1 MDIRRR
7 RGAGVDGCRHG
18 RLDPVLTLMK
28 VRGDEF
34 LISSPPASSEDLSM
48 IDFQTLKDL
57 SGGAAEVDS
66 TCPLCSAGRKS
77 FNRNKK
83 VLRIWNKEP
92 GFATYKCMHCDA
104 SGSARDGGN
113 NGYTPHESE
122 DRIAKALMAAI
133 GKPAPRVLDKTY
145 DYVDADGTLL
155 YQKLRYIPKF
165 FTWRRPDG
173 NGGWIEERGDRV
185 VPYRLPDL
193 LQYPDGTIFLCEGEK
208 DADRVA
214 SLGHCATNVAQGDLD
229 QEKCA
234 AYIAGRDVIIL
245 KDNDN
250 TGIERASKAARSLHG
265 NAKTIRIVGMPGA
278 KDVSEWLDLD
288 AGNAGKLTELCFDAP
303 LWEPSPELPPQ
314 NDAKIEKSIA
324 AALGLQKR
332 VAQPQSGA
340 PGAEGKAV
348 VALKAGE
355 LHKNAIDAEAGL
367 VAANVPLYIHGE
379 AIVRPIV
386 DDAPGFHGTKT
397 KVARL
402 RILSAHDLRR
412 ILAEHVQFERFDMR
426 QKKYVVVNPPGD
438 LVETILARDGEWQ
451 FPRLRGIITTPT
463 LRRDGTILSEI
474 GYDRASGLLLAC
486 QPLMPAMP
494 EKPTQDNAREALS
507 ILLGVLAEF
516 PFVSDAD
523 RSVALSILITPVVRG
538 GMMVAPLHAA
548 TAPTRGTG
556 KSYLFDT
563 AAAIATGERCPVI
576 NAGRNEEETE
586 KRLGAELMSGQPIIL
601 VDNLNGDFSGD
612 FLCSA
617 IERPVVK
624 PRVLGR
630 SENKR
635 IENHST
641 FFANGN
647 NLRLVGDV
655 VRRAV
660 TCSLDANMERP
671 ELRQFRGNP
680 VAAILSDRGRYV
692 AACLTVVRA
701 YLEAGCPNP
710 CPTLASFDDW
720 SRLVRSALVWL
731 GCTDPCDT
739 MDKSMVDDPTVATKR
754 AIVAAWVTAI
764 GLDRP
769 MKTGDLIRKATDLS
783 DPDMTFSKSLS
794 SVACLPGRIEID
806 ALRLAKWLNRN
817 RDNIVDGLKIQ
828 STVDSHSKQ
837 QVWWVTQLAGGA

>member
-1 MDIRRR
+1 MVPGVSRIVIMDIREIARALGGDISGR
-7 RGAGVDGCRHG
+7 SARVPGPGHSPKDRSLTITPADNADGFIVHSFAGDDPIECKDYVRSKLGLPEFKPNGNGHAKPEKPDLDISFPQNGINWLAQFQKKAEEQQQTFNGKVVAAYDYKDGDDNLLYQNC
-18 RLDPVLTLMK
+18 RLDPKDFRQRCPDGKGGWTWKLDTL
-28 VRGDEF
+28 
-34 LISSPPASSEDLSM
+34 
-48 IDFQTLKDL
+48 Q
-57 SGGAAEVDS
+57 
-66 TCPLCSAGRKS
+66 GR
-77 FNRNKK
+77 
-83 VLRIWNKEP
+83 
-92 GFATYKCMHCDA
+92 
-104 SGSARDGGN
+104 
-113 NGYTPHESE
+113 
-122 DRIAKALMAAI
+122 
-133 GKPAPRVLDKTY
+133 RVL
-145 DYVDADGTLL
+145 
-155 YQKLRYIPKF
+155 
-165 FTWRRPDG
+165 
-173 NGGWIEERGDRV
+173 
-185 VPYRLPDL
+185 YRLPEL
-193 LQYPDGTIFLCEGEK
+193 LSLPDATVFVCEGEK
-208 DADRVA
+208 DTDNVIKLGYCATTVA
-214 SLGHCATNVAQGDLD
+214 SHKWTGECVRALVDRDCWILEDND
-229 QEKCA
+229 K
-234 AYIAGRDVIIL
+234 AGRKNAIDAAKAL
-245 KDNDN
+245 Y
-250 TGIERASKAARSLHG
+250 GI
-265 NAKTIRIVGMPGA
+265 AKSIRIIRLPELNEGG
-278 KDVSEWLDLD
+278 DISDWLD
-288 AGNAGKLTELCFDAP
+288 AGHTKQELEDICYATP
-303 LWEPSPELPPQ
+303 LWDPSQSPQ
-314 NDAKIEKSIA
+314 NDLPADKA
-324 AALGLQKR
+324 R
-332 VAQPQSGA
+332 
-340 PGAEGKAV
+340 GKAV
-348 VALKAGE
+348 VALQAGE
-355 LHKNAIDAEAGL
+355 LHQNAIDAEAGL
-367 VAANVPLYIHGE
+367 VAANVPLYIHGD

-412 ILAEHVQFERFDMR
+412 VLAEHVQFERFDMR
-426 QKKYVVVNPPGD
+426 QKKYVVVNPPSD
-438 LVETILARDGEWQ
+438 LVETMLARDGEWQ

-463 LRRDGTILSEI
+463 LRRDGTILSEV
-474 GYDRASGLLLAC
+474 GYDRTSGLLLAC
-486 QPLMPAMP
+486 QPAMPAMP
-494 EKPTQDNAREALS
+494 EQPTQDSAREALN

-538 GMMVAPLHAA
+538 GIMVAPLHAA

-576 NAGRNEEETE
+576 NAGRTEEETE
-586 KRLGAELMSGQPIIL
+586 KRLGAELMSGQPIVL

-624 PRVLGR
+624 PRILGR

-680 VAAILSDRGRYV
+680 VAAILTDRGRYV

-739 MDKSMVDDPTVATKR
+739 MEKSMVDDPTVATKR
-754 AIVAAWVTAI
+754 AIVAAWVAAV

-783 DPDMTFSKSLS
+783 DPDMTFSKALS
-794 SVACLPGRIEID
+794 AVACLPARTEID
-806 ALRLAKWLNRN
+806 AKKLGVWLSRN
-817 RDNIVDGLKIQ
+817 RDTIVDGIKIK
-828 STVDSHSKQ
+828 SILDTDSKQ
-837 QVWWVTQLAGGA
+837 QVWWITKLGK

>member
-1 MDIRRR
+1 MVEFVEEKPRHQCRNPKCRSKLQAPVTNQREGFCCRGCYSSFYRTRCRVCEEPIKQPGRGVRLVCKKSKCRSAWQRKDGMGRYAAKGREWLSLLKRSPGTNAGIRSAVRSCRRR
-7 RGAGVDGCRHG
+7 SPINERDSVAGVAT
-18 RLDPVLTLMK
+18 PVSI
-28 VRGDEF
+28 G
-34 LISSPPASSEDLSM
+34 PA
-48 IDFQTLKDL
+48 
-57 SGGAAEVDS
+57 A
-66 TCPLCSAGRKS
+66 
-77 FNRNKK
+77 
-83 VLRIWNKEP
+83 
-92 GFATYKCMHCDA
+92 
-104 SGSARDGGN
+104 
-113 NGYTPHESE
+113 
-122 DRIAKALMAAI
+122 
-133 GKPAPRVLDKTY
+133 
-145 DYVDADGTLL
+145 
-155 YQKLRYIPKF
+155 
-165 FTWRRPDG
+165 
-173 NGGWIEERGDRV
+173 
-185 VPYRLPDL
+185 
-193 LQYPDGTIFLCEGEK
+193 
-208 DADRVA
+208 
-214 SLGHCATNVAQGDLD
+214 
-229 QEKCA
+229 
-234 AYIAGRDVIIL
+234 
-245 KDNDN
+245 
-250 TGIERASKAARSLHG
+250 
-265 NAKTIRIVGMPGA
+265 
-278 KDVSEWLDLD
+278 VS
-288 AGNAGKLTELCFDAP
+288 
-303 LWEPSPELPPQ
+303 
-314 NDAKIEKSIA
+314 
-324 AALGLQKR
+324 
-332 VAQPQSGA
+332 
-340 PGAEGKAV
+340 AV
-348 VALKAGE
+348 VILAAGE
-355 LHKNAIDAEAGL
+355 LHQNAIDAEAGL

-402 RILSAHDLRR
+402 RALSVHDLRR
-412 ILAEHVQFERFDMR
+412 ILAEHVQCQRFDLR
-426 QKKYVVVNPPGD
+426 QNKYVVVNPPSD

-451 FPRLRGIITTPT
+451 FPRLRGIITAPT
-463 LRRDGTILSEI
+463 LRRDGTILSEV

-486 QPLMPAMP
+486 QPVMPAML

-556 KSYLFDT
+556 ESYLFDT

-576 NAGRNEEETE
+576 NAGRDEEETE

-692 AACLTVVRA
+692 AACLTTVRA

-731 GCTDPCDT
+731 GCADPCDT
-739 MDKSMVDDPTVATKR
+739 MEKSMVDDPTVATKR
-754 AIVAAWVTAI
+754 AIVAAWVSAV

-769 MKTGDLIRKATDLS
+769 MKTGDLIRTATNAS
-783 DPDMTFSKSLS
+783 DPEMAFSKALS
-794 SVACLPGRIEID
+794 AVACPPARMEID
-806 ALRLAKWLNRN
+806 PLRLGKWLNRN
-817 RDNIVDGLKIQ
+817 RDSIVDGMKIK
-828 STVDSHSKQ
+828 STMDSHSKQ
-837 QVWWVTQLAGGA
+837 QTWWISRLTGGV

>member
-1 MDIRRR
+1 
-7 RGAGVDGCRHG
+7 
-18 RLDPVLTLMK
+18 
-28 VRGDEF
+28 
-34 LISSPPASSEDLSM
+34 M
-48 IDFQTLKDL
+48 IDFKTLEDL
-57 SGGAAEVDS
+57 SGGAAEMDS
-66 TCPLCSAGRKS
+66 TCPLCSAGRKP

-83 VLRIWNKEP
+83 SLRIWNKEP
-92 GFATYKCMHCDA
+92 GFATFKCMHCDA
-104 SGSARDGGN
+104 SGSARDEA
-113 NGYTPHESE
+113 NGYSNGHAHESE
-122 DRIAKALMAAI
+122 DKIAKALMAAI
-133 GKPAPRVLDKTY
+133 GKTPAPQVLSKTY
-145 DYVDADGTLL
+145 DYIDADGVLL
-155 YQKLRYIPKF
+155 YQKLRYAPNKF
-165 FTWRRPDG
+165 FSWRRPDG
-173 NGGWIEERGDRV
+173 NGGWIDERGARV

-193 LQYPDGTIFLCEGEK
+193 LKYPDGTIFLCEGEK

-214 SLGHCATNVAQGDLD
+214 SLGYCATNVAQKDLD
-229 QEKCA
+229 QETCA
-234 AYIAGRDVIIL
+234 AYFAGRDVIIL
-245 KDNDN
+245 KDNDEA
-250 TGIERASKAARSLHG
+250 GIKRASTSATALHG
-265 NAKTIRIVGMPGA
+265 KAKTIRIVGLPGA

-288 AGNAGKLTELCFDAP
+288 PDNAGKLTGLCFDVP
-303 LWEPSPELPPQ
+303 LWEPSPELAPQ
-314 NDAKIEKSIA
+314 GAAKVERAMA
-324 AALGLQKR
+324 AVLR
-332 VAQPQSGA
+332 AQAA
-340 PGAEGKAV
+340 PAAKAGGNKAV
-348 VALKAGE
+348 VVLCAGE
-355 LHKNAIDAEAGL
+355 LHQNAIDAEAAL
-367 VAANVPLYIHGE
+367 VAANVSLYIHGN
-379 AIVRPIV
+379 AIVRPII

-402 RILSAHDLRR
+402 RALSVHDLRR
-412 ILAEHVQFERFDMR
+412 ILAEHVQCERFDLR
-426 QKKYVVVNPPGD
+426 QKKSVVVNPPTE
-438 LVETILARDGEWQ
+438 LVETILVRDGEWQ
-451 FPRLRGIITTPT
+451 FPPLRGIITTPT
-463 LRRDGTILSEI
+463 LRRDGTILSEV
-474 GYDRASGLLLAC
+474 GYDRASGLLLAT
-486 QPLMPAMP
+486 QPVMPAMP

-507 ILLGVLAEF
+507 VLLGVLAEF

-576 NAGRNEEETE
+576 NAGRTEEETE
-586 KRLGAELMSGQPIIL
+586 KRLGAELMSGQPIVL

-692 AACLTVVRA
+692 AACLTIVRA

-731 GCTDPCDT
+731 ACTDPCDT
-739 MDKSMVDDPTVATKR
+739 MEKSMVDDPTVATKR
-754 AIVAAWVTAI
+754 AIVAAWVAAV

-783 DPDMTFSKSLS
+783 DPDMTFSKALS
-794 SVACLPGRIEID
+794 AVACLPARTEID
-806 ALRLAKWLNRN
+806 AKKLGVWLSRN
-817 RDNIVDGLKIQ
+817 RDTIVDGIKIK
-828 STVDSHSKQ
+828 SILDTDSKQ
-837 QVWWVTQLAGGA
+837 QVWWITRLGG